1 MANRDKY
8 GNYVNDKGVIIKVN
22 TDRKGKDHVSFY
34 GSDVDKQ
41 HDGVHV
47 NIDYDKKSWNSTT
60 HNADKSDNEKSSG
73 GCYLTSACMKHFQE
87 KFDDN
92 CEELNILRN
101 FRDSFVLKDD
111 INHYYKTAPFIVE
124 AIDNVENNDLIYKFI
139 YQNVV
144 NKCVNAIKNGDYEFA
159 YNRYKSSFLALE
171 EQFGRPVLGQ
181 KIIKV
186 LKLNL
191 N

>member
-1 MANRDKY
+1 MADRDKY

-73 GCYLTSACMKHFQE
+73 GCYLTSACRNTFKKTMIIVK
-87 KFDDN
+87 N
-92 CEELNILRN
+92 LILRN
-101 FRDSFVLKDD
+101 LEIVCIKRH
-111 INHYYKTAPFIVE
+111 INHYYKTVQCRS
-124 AIDNVENNDLIYKFI
+124 N
-139 YQNVV
+139 
-144 NKCVNAIKNGDYEFA
+144 
-159 YNRYKSSFLALE
+159 
-171 EQFGRPVLGQ
+171 
-181 KIIKV
+181 
-186 LKLNL
+186 
-191 N
+191 